1 MFKNKV
7 NAENYLILIKF
18 QHMKYN
24 QLSEEKM
31 LSLVLEGVEEAINEL
46 STDEGLGRFLG
57 SATQWA
63 RNKLNNFKAD
73 FKAGQNAQ
81 RWQNRDYDPYARYGD
96 EGDKMRNFG
105 GPEYGAY
112 RYNKTV
118 ERNAAAPHYTRE
130 RVGKQNQEQGKQQQA
145 APAQQ
150 SMSPSKQASQSQMPR
165 QTKRPQQQQ
174 RSQRTSNQGQKP
186 LQNGISPNPDLL
198 VQNDND
204 IVRRAENMT
213 DIMSSYGLEPVYSKQ
228 DISNGHARKGA
239 TPVNWKSKNGGK
251 ITHQQRQAIQQWA
264 KYKLQEQRKEISI
277 LLNEQFK

>member
-7 NAENYLILIKF
+7 NTKNYLEIIKF
-18 QHMKYN
+18 QSMKYS

-31 LSLVLEGVEEAINEL
+31 LSLVLEGVEEAIDEL

-63 RNKLNNFKAD
+63 KNKLNNFKAD

-130 RVGKQNQEQGKQQQA
+130 RVGKQTQGQGQQTV
-145 APAQQ
+145 PSQQ
-150 SMSPSKQASQSQMPR
+150 SMQAPKQTPQSQMPR
-165 QTKRPQQQQ
+165 QAKRPQQQQ
-174 RSQRTSNQGQKP
+174 RARQTNNQGQ
-186 LQNGISPNPDLL
+186 
-198 VQNDND
+198 
-204 IVRRAENMT
+204 RRKH
-213 DIMSSYGLEPVYSKQ
+213 D
-228 DISNGHARKGA
+228 
-239 TPVNWKSKNGGK
+239 
-251 ITHQQRQAIQQWA
+251 
-264 KYKLQEQRKEISI
+264 
-277 LLNEQFK
+277 